1 MLFRQCNP
9 DRTTSSLKLHPRC
22 LLASAHRLSQ
32 KRKQKSVLTWLRK
45 TIRCTGYA
53 PLRRINEVSKDTLWP
68 RLCKR
73 LRQIRRDDPGLCP
86 ADRAWWVVQG
96 DLPWDHRTF
105 LQSFREHL
113 LVLCLRDDL
122 SNRCGRRKVHR
133 VHSGCH
139 SLGHG
144 RQDPDRWDHIQLWY
158 YAAASW

>member
-9 DRTTSSLKLHPRC
+9 DRTTSSLKLHPRR

-45 TIRCTGYA
+45 TFWCTGYA

-73 LRQIRRDDPGLCP
+73 LRQIRRDDPGLSP

-96 DLPWDHRTF
+96 NLPWDHWTF
-105 LQSFREHL
+105 LQSFREYL
-113 LVLCLRDDL
+113 LVLRLGDDL

-133 VHSGCH
+133 IHSRCH
-139 SLGHG
+139 SLGH
-144 RQDPDRWDHIQLWY
+144 RWQNPYRWNHLQLWY
-158 YAAASW
+158 YATASW